1 MDIHVKQSQNLGTIP
16 NKILVRY
23 LLNRSSP
30 SYHLN
35 AALKFS
41 VLNLVLSEFVTLADR
56 HWITLSIYHE
66 REILI

>member
-1 MDIHVKQSQNLGTIP
+1 MDIHVKQSQNLDTIP

-41 VLNLVLSEFVTLADR
+41 VLNLVLSEFVTLAD
-56 HWITLSIYHE
+56 IG
-66 REILI
+66 